1 MRKKTSYCLLVTLL
15 VGLSSCSKNVALT
28 SEGAQIKVV
37 KAGKLSRSC
46 QYLDKISAYDVN
58 GVSQSYQ
65 SHEHLYQDEL
75 NILKNKSALLGA
87 NTLMITQHQSL
98 FTGNP
103 KTHLVDRH
111 GLEGKAYRCKQ

>member
-1 MRKKTSYCLLVTLL
+1 MSKKTSHYLLITLL
-15 VGLSSCSKNVALT
+15 VGLSSCSKNVELT

-37 KAGKLSRSC
+37 KSGQINRSC
-46 QYLDKISAYDVN
+46 QYLDTISAYDVN

-75 NILKNKSALLGA
+75 NILKNKSAQLGA
-87 NTLMITQHQSL
+87 NTLMITQHQST

-103 KTHLVDRH
+103 KNQMVDQH
-111 GLEGKAYRCKQ
+111 GLVGKAYRCK

>member
-1 MRKKTSYCLLVTLL
+1 MSKKTSHYLLVTLL
-15 VGLSSCSKNVALT
+15 VGLSSCSKNVELT

-37 KAGKLSRSC
+37 KAGQIDRSC

-58 GVSQSYQ
+58 GVTQSYQ

-87 NTLMITQHQSL
+87 NTLMITQHKAT

-103 KTHLVDRH
+103 KTHLVDQH
-111 GLEGKAYRCKQ
+111 GLVGKAYRCK